1 MDKYKC
7 FKRLIKWVIETR
19 IAYAKGDM
27 KSAAKYYTTVY
38 NEFDECKNEFWGEDN
53 ADLWKAYNDAMVFL
67 SDDEV
72 YEITDYIKK
81 TTGYYD

>member
-27 KSAAKYYTTVY
+27 DSAAKYYTAIY
-38 NEFDECKNEFWGEDN
+38 DEFDGCKIEFGEDN
-53 ADLWKAYNDAMVFL
+53 PSMWSAYNEAMSFL

-72 YEITDYIKK
+72 YSITDYIKK